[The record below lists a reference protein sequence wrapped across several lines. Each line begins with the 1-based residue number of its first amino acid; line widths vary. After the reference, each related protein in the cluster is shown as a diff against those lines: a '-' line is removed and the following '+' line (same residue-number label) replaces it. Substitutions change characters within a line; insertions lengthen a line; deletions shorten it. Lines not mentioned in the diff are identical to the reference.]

1 MESKIRASMSKQ
13 AYYDTFDIN
22 KILSDIEV
30 SAKSWNLGKLL
41 VGKTKRTLKILVV

>member
-1 MESKIRASMSKQ
+1 MESKIRASMSKH
-13 AYYDTFDIN
+13 TFDIN